1 MTQAADSPVV
11 FAPVSRAAVSEDIFR
26 QLRDAI
32 LDGSLEPGTALPGER
47 VLAAQ
52 FAVNRHAVREAMR
65 RLEQARLVE
74 VNHGGST
81 RVLDWRSHAGLEL
94 LGELATAGDLGAV
107 LLLRSVVEM
116 RLAVGIDA
124 ARLAAVRVDDDAAA
138 DLTGHVDRLLALDE
152 LPSDETLGAEYDALW
167 RMIVRASDNLAYQL
181 ADNTLVEALHRFPD
195 LSLQLSRPEIIDLA
209 AQRALVEAIAAH
221 DDVAAVAA
229 ARDLLERMVTS
240 SVAVVD
246 SA

>member
-1 MTQAADSPVV
+1 VTQAAQPAVV
-11 FAPVSRAAVSEDIFR
+11 FAPVSRAAVSADIFN

-32 LDGSLEPGTALPGER
+32 LDGSLAPGTALAGER
-47 VLAAQ
+47 VLAEQ
-52 FAVNRHAVREAMR
+52 FAVNRHAIREAMR

-74 VNHGGST
+74 VNHGGAT

-94 LGELATAGDLGAV
+94 LGELASAGDLGAV

-124 ARLAAVRVDDDAAA
+124 ARLAATRVTADAAA
-138 DLTGHVDRLLALDE
+138 ELVAHVDRLSGLAA
-152 LPSDETLGAEYDALW
+152 LPDPATLSAEYDALW

-181 ADNTLVEALHRFPD
+181 ADNTLVEALHRYPE
-195 LSLQLSRPEIIDLA
+195 LSIQLSEPEIADLD
-209 AQRALVEAIAAH
+209 AQRALVSAIAAH
-221 DDVAAVAA
+221 DEAAAATA
-229 ARDLLERMVTS
+229 ARDLLERMVVS
-240 SVAVVD
+240 SAAVV